1 MSGIIEKFQGFWICQ
16 NEQGFYWKGGA
27 YFDDLTKCRDHIASC
42 KRCGLEP
49 EWGMGSEIILGA
61 AWIILA
67 VLLSRLFPVEDGP
80 VAFKLIVY
88 GAPLAIGVIVAL
100 WRVAA
105 KVAIRAARKGPLP
118 RPPVKSYPP
127 AGPATPGSTAAAQ
140 GAPPGVKCTDN

>member
-100 WRVAA
+100 WRLAA
-105 KVAIRAARKGPLP
+105 KAAKPM
-118 RPPVKSYPP
+118 RPPS
-127 AGPATPGSTAAAQ
+127 
-140 GAPPGVKCTDN
+140 